1 MLRKIKLSNLKTSSI
16 MPKKVAKDWIS
27 LSTGARAC
35 QSYLIWTHEGV
46 VRALEVVAVAMVAEV
61 AEAVTEEA
69 VELHTAVEAEEEIEA
84 GMVEAEA
91 NHVSK
96 EIKMPQCL
104 WEISPTILVRM
115 TSKRSLD
122 PRASTP

>member
-46 VRALEVVAVAMVAEV
+46 VRALEVVAAAMVARAEWSMARRVTGAMDEGAVRAGHALARRQTRELAHQKV
-61 AEAVTEEA
+61 ASKVT
-69 VELHTAVEAEEEIEA
+69 
-84 GMVEAEA
+84 
-91 NHVSK
+91 
-96 EIKMPQCL
+96 
-104 WEISPTILVRM
+104 
-115 TSKRSLD
+115 
-122 PRASTP
+122 